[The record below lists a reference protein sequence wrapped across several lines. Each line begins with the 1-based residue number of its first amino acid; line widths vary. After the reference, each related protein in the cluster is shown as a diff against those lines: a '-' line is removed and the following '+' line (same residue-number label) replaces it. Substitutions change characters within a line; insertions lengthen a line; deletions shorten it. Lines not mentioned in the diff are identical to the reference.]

1 MQDKKILVVE
11 DDVIISELIMW
22 RLRDMGYPSCSFVSS
37 GEEAINRAKDF
48 SPDLI
53 IMDITLEGDIDGIDA
68 IQEIKKFMPGVPFV
82 FLSSHME
89 DDIID
94 RALAT
99 RPSGY
104 IAKPFEDFE
113 LRMGIE
119 IALMK

>member
-1 MQDKKILVVE
+1 MQEKKILVVE
-11 DDVIISELIMW
+11 DDAIISELIMW
-22 RLRDMGYPSCSFVSS
+22 RLKDLGYKNCNFVSS
-37 GEEAINRAKDF
+37 GEEAVERAKET

-53 IMDITLEGDIDGIDA
+53 LMDVTLEGDLDGIDA
-68 IQEIKKFMPGVPFV
+68 IKEIKKFMPGVSFV
-82 FLSSHME
+82 YLSSHME
-89 DDIID
+89 DDIIE

>member
-1 MQDKKILVVE
+1 MDNKKILVVE
-11 DDVIISELIMW
+11 DDAIISELIMW
-22 RLRDMGYPSCSFVSS
+22 RLRDLGYANCYFVSS
-37 GEEAINRAKDF
+37 GEDAVKKAKLT

-53 IMDITLEGDIDGIDA
+53 LMDVTLEGDLDGIDA
-68 IQEIKKFMPGVPFV
+68 IKEIKKFMPGVPFV
-82 FLSSHME
+82 YLSSHME
-89 DDIID
+89 NDIVE
-94 RALAT
+94 RALET

>member
-11 DDVIISELIMW
+11 DDTIISELIMW
-22 RLRDMGYPSCSFVSS
+22 RLKDLGYTRCSFTSS
-37 GEEAINRAKDF
+37 GEDAIIKARDE

-53 IMDITLEGDIDGIDA
+53 LMDITLEGDLDGIDS
-68 IQEIKKFMPGVPFV
+68 IKEIKKFMPGVPFV

-89 DDIID
+89 DDIIE

>member
-11 DDVIISELIMW
+11 DDAIISELIMW
-22 RLRDMGYPSCSFVSS
+22 RLKDLGYKNSVFVSS
-37 GEEAINRAKDF
+37 GEEAVVSAREL

-53 IMDITLEGDIDGIDA
+53 LMDITLEGVLDGIDA
-68 IQEIKKFMPGVPFV
+68 IKEIKKFMPGVPFV
-82 FLSSHME
+82 YLSSHME
-89 DDIID
+89 DDIIE

>member
-1 MQDKKILVVE
+1 MHDKKILVVE
-11 DDVIISELIMW
+11 DDAIISELIMW
-22 RLRDMGYPSCSFVSS
+22 RLKDLGYNNCKFVSS
-37 GEEAINRAKDF
+37 GENAVEAARAM

-53 IMDITLEGDIDGIDA
+53 LMDVTLDGDLDGIDA
-68 IQEIKKFMPGVPFV
+68 IKEIKKFMPGVPFV
-82 FLSSHME
+82 YLSSHME
-89 DDIID
+89 DDIIE
-94 RALAT
+94 RALET

>member
-1 MQDKKILVVE
+1 MVDKKILVVE
-11 DDVIISELIMW
+11 DDAIISELLMW
-22 RLRDMGYPSCSFVSS
+22 RLKDLGYKNCNFVSS
-37 GEEAINRAKDF
+37 GEEAIQKAGEIM
-48 SPDLI
+48 PDLI
-53 IMDITLEGDIDGIDA
+53 LMDITLEGDIDGIDA
-68 IQEIKKFMPGVPFV
+68 IVEIKKSLPDVPFIY
-82 FLSSHME
+82 LSSHME
-89 DDIID
+89 DEIID

>member
-11 DDVIISELIMW
+11 DDAIISELIMW
-22 RLRDMGYPSCSFVSS
+22 RLKDLGYEKCEFVSS
-37 GEEAINRAKDF
+37 GEEAVKKAKDIE
-48 SPDLI
+48 PDLI
-53 IMDITLEGDIDGIDA
+53 LMDVTLEGDLDGIDA
-68 IQEIKKFMPGVPFV
+68 IKEIKQFMPDVSFV
-82 FLSSHME
+82 YLSSHME
-89 DDIID
+89 GEIID

-99 RPSGY
+99 KPSGY

>member
-1 MQDKKILVVE
+1 MQEKRILVVE
-11 DDVIISELIMW
+11 DDAIISELIMW
-22 RLRDMGYPSCSFVSS
+22 RLKDLGYKNCNFVSS
-37 GEEAINRAKDF
+37 GEEAVEKAKEI

-53 IMDITLEGDIDGIDA
+53 LMDVTLEGDLDGIDA
-68 IQEIKKFMPGVPFV
+68 IKEIKKFLPGVSFV
-82 FLSSHME
+82 YLSSHME

>member
-11 DDVIISELIMW
+11 DDAIISELIMW
-22 RLRDMGYPSCSFVSS
+22 RLKDMGYSNTTFVTS
-37 GEEAINRAKDF
+37 GEEAIEKAKQVY
-48 SPDLI
+48 PDLVL
-53 IMDITLEGDIDGIDA
+53 MDITLEGDLDGIDT
-68 IQEIKKFMPGVPFV
+68 IIEIKKFLPGVPFV
-82 FLSSHME
+82 YLSSHME
-89 DDIID
+89 DDIIE